1 MPLFHKWAPT
11 PPMGWNSWDC
21 YGTTITEAQ
30 FKDNVEVMA
39 TKLKPFGWQYAVV
52 DIQWYEPNAK
62 GFDYDPKAILTMDAN
77 GRLTPAVNKFPSAD
91 KGVGF
96 KALAAYTHKKGLKF
110 GIHLMR
116 GIPRQ
121 AVEQNLPILGTEYK
135 AADIADR
142 EHVCPWNSDMYGVD
156 MTKPGAQEYYNS
168 VFALIASWGVDF
180 VKVDDLSRPYM
191 QNRAEIE
198 AIRRAIDK
206 TKKPMVLSL
215 SPGETD
221 LAAANHVF
229 AYANMWRISDDFWDS
244 WPALKSQFKRLE
256 NWNGFRGPGF
266 YPDADMLP
274 LGTLAHGSRKT
285 SFTKDE
291 QYTLMTLWA
300 MARSPL
306 MLGADMTKLDPFTES
321 LLTNKEVLNVNQNS
335 IKNQQFY
342 NDQGLVAW
350 SAEDPRTKDRF
361 VAVFNIYDRY
371 DIGMGELLS
380 EGEIINRQ
388 TPNQGN
394 RMIANLQGFNAIG
407 LYIGDAGDGLQWD
420 HGIWIGPTVEYDEG
434 KFLDLGKT
442 DWTYASVGYGKPS
455 QTLAPNGKPMRF
467 QGEEL
472 PSALSAHAP
481 SLVVF
486 KLPPDS
492 YSFSTIAGLD
502 DSCMGQA
509 NGATVQHFVYGFK
522 DDPNVTD
529 KGRKFNFD
537 FGLDNARGGETIT
550 DLWTGESWKLDS
562 QTEHI
567 EVPWHGCKLYKISK
581 RR

>member
-1 MPLFHKWAPT
+1 
-11 PPMGWNSWDC
+11 MGWNSWDC

-39 TKLKPFGWQYAVV
+39 AKLKPFGWQYAVV

-62 GFDYDPKAILTMDAN
+62 GFNYDPKAILTMDGY
-77 GRLTPAVNKFPSAD
+77 GRLLPAVNRFPSAD
-91 KGVGF
+91 KGAGF
-96 KALAAYTHKKGLKF
+96 KALSDYTHKKGLKF

-121 AVEQNLPILGTEYK
+121 AVEKNLPILGTEYK
-135 AADIADR
+135 AADIADL

-180 VKVDDLSRPYM
+180 VKVDDLSRPYL
-191 QNRAEIE
+191 QNRPEVE

-206 TKKPMVLSL
+206 TKRPMILSL

-221 LAAANHVF
+221 LAAATHVF

-256 NWNGFRGPGF
+256 NWNGYRGVGY

-274 LGTLAHGSRKT
+274 LGTLANGSRKT
-285 SFTKDE
+285 NFTKDE

-300 MARSPL
+300 IAKSPL

-321 LLTNKEVLNVNQNS
+321 LLTNKEVLNVNQHS
-335 IKNQQFY
+335 VKNQ
-342 NDQGLVAW
+342 QGLVAW
-350 SAEDPRTKDRF
+350 SAEDPKTKDRF
-361 VAVFNIYDRY
+361 VAIFNIQDRY
-371 DIGMGELLS
+371 DITRAEMMS
-380 EGEIINRQ
+380 EGEIINRE

-394 RMIANLQGFNAIG
+394 RIIANLEGFNAIG
-407 LYIGDAGDGLQWD
+407 LYISDAGDGLQWD
-420 HGIWIGPTVEYDEG
+420 HGLWLNPTVELEHG
-434 KFLDLGKT
+434 TTIDLGNT
-442 DWTYASVGYGKPS
+442 PWEFASVGYGKPS
-455 QTLAPNGKPMRF
+455 QKDEPGGKPITY
-467 QGEEL
+467 QGQ
-472 PSALSAHAP
+472 PVKSAISAHAP

-486 KLPPDS
+486 KLPAGAI
-492 YSFSTIAGLD
+492 SFSGFAALD
-502 DSCMGQA
+502 DSCMKQTG
-509 NGATVQHFVYGFK
+509 GATVQHFVYGFK
-522 DDPNVTD
+522 DGEGITD

-567 EVPWHGCKLYKISK
+567 EVPWHGCRLYRISK
-581 RR
+581 RK